1 MDVNQKHL
9 RTLIDQTD
17 SAFEQYKQ
25 HPASDDYAQA
35 YENAKSA
42 LDQYMSEIRLSMQ
55 PSGNKS
61 R

>member
-42 LDQYMSEIRLSMQ
+42 LDQYL
-55 PSGNKS
+55 
-61 R
+61 